1 MSRGSCVVVEEAL
14 LDEKEVNEVMSDR
27 GTSPGEPDTETA
39 GDRSDV
45 GAVLG
50 EIEGEAADS
59 EVQASSD
66 VSRRKAIAD
75 GSDML
80 ELLEEEE
87 ELWLSMSSLVV
98 ERRGVLGCYL
108 TLLWLAESEREKQ
121 KIYEQI

>member
-27 GTSPGEPDTETA
+27 GTSSGEPDAESA

-50 EIEGEAADS
+50 EVEDEAADS

-75 GSDML
+75 GSDM
-80 ELLEEEE
+80 
-87 ELWLSMSSLVV
+87 
-98 ERRGVLGCYL
+98 
-108 TLLWLAESEREKQ
+108 
-121 KIYEQI
+121 

>member
-27 GTSPGEPDTETA
+27 GTGSGEPETETA
-39 GDRSDV
+39 GDKSV
-45 GAVLG
+45 AGAVVG

-66 VSRRKAIAD
+66 ASRRKAIAD

-80 ELLEEEE
+80 EEEE
-87 ELWLSMSSLVV
+87 ELWLSMSELVV
-98 ERRGVLGCYL
+98 ER
-108 TLLWLAESEREKQ
+108 
-121 KIYEQI
+121 